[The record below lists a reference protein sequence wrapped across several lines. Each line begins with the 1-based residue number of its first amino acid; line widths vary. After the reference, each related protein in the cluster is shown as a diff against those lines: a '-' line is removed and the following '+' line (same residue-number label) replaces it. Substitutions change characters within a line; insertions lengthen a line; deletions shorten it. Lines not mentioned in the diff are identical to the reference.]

1 MAAVFVAVAGDGERH
16 AGLPPALQREAERFK
31 PLTGAQRSDHHG
43 ERPQTTRR
51 ATVTMQKWGRK
62 SSLDRCHPQA
72 LYDYLPSEN
81 DLQPLLA
88 WLAVME
94 KAHVHLAR

>member
-1 MAAVFVAVAGDGERH
+1 MINWVNGAVLCSF
-16 AGLPPALQREAERFK
+16 
-31 PLTGAQRSDHHG
+31 
-43 ERPQTTRR
+43 
-51 ATVTMQKWGRK
+51 
-62 SSLDRCHPQA
+62 SLQA